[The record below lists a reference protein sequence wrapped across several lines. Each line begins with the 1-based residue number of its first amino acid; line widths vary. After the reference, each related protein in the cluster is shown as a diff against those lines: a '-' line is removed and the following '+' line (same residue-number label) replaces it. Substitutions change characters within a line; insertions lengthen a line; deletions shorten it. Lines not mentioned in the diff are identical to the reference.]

1 MFDGEVIIHFANG
14 SRFKGMHKK
23 GLRNGPAIEEDKDG
37 KRFEGVYADGLRN
50 GRFLEKDRNGIIV
63 AQGKYEHGRRIVD

>member
-1 MFDGEVIIHFANG
+1 MIIHFANG
-14 SRFKGMHKK
+14 SRFKGMYKK

-50 GRFLEKDRNGIIV
+50 GRFLEKTATEKLSLKANMNMD
-63 AQGKYEHGRRIVD
+63 EE

>member
-1 MFDGEVIIHFANG
+1 MY
-14 SRFKGMHKK
+14 KK

-37 KRFEGVYADGLRN
+37 KRFEGVYAEGLRN
-50 GRFLEKDRNGIIV
+50 GRFLEKDRNGKIV

>member
-1 MFDGEVIIHFANG
+1 MY
-14 SRFKGMHKK
+14 KK

-50 GRFLEKDRNGIIV
+50 GRFLEKDRNGNIT
-63 AQGKYEHGRRIVD
+63 ATGNYTNGWRQVDRK

>member
-1 MFDGEVIIHFANG
+1 MY
-14 SRFKGMHKK
+14 KK

-37 KRFEGVYADGLRN
+37 KRFEGVYADGMRN
-50 GRFLEKDRNGIIV
+50 GRFLEKDRNGKIV